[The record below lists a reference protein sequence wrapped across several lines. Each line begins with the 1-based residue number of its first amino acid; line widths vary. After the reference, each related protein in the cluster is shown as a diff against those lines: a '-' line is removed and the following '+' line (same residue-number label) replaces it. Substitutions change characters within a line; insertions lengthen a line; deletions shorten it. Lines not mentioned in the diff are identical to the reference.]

1 MPLMTP
7 TSINNNA
14 NSANHTNHAKP
25 STYMPPSFR
34 SKNPAPAPAPGLGPR
49 SLTNPTQKTALKKG
63 FALEAT
69 AFPSLGDTIKKSAPR
84 GTPISFSSAA
94 AKKVEPSPVKEVSEV
109 LPGWVHIRKQAGQIQ
124 YKYGKPISR
133 PDNEARLEQI
143 LSRII
148 LTNRIA
154 REQYDRNI
162 ELERLGDLSE
172 FYGQPSLAEMYENE
186 EFTMNHGNNDSGTD
200 SDYDYAN
207 DYLE

>member
-1 MPLMTP
+1 MPIQATVK
-7 TSINNNA
+7 T
-14 NSANHTNHAKP
+14 

-34 SKNPAPAPAPGLGPR
+34 SKNPSSSFAPVIAK
-49 SLTNPTQKTALKKG
+49 KTALKKE
-63 FALEAT
+63 FALEST
-69 AFPSLGDTIKKSAPR
+69 AFPSLGDTIKKSASK

-94 AKKVEPSPVKEVSEV
+94 AKKVAPAIKEVSEV

-124 YKYGKPISR
+124 YKYGKPIIR
-133 PDNEARLEQI
+133 PDNEARLDQI

-172 FYGQPSLAEMYENE
+172 FHGQPTLAETYENE
-186 EFTMNHGNNDSGTD
+186 ELLINHNSHNDSTD
-200 SDYDYAN
+200 SDSDYS
-207 DYLE
+207 E

>member
-1 MPLMTP
+1 MPLTTT

-14 NSANHTNHAKP
+14 KPAKP

-34 SKNPAPAPAPGLGPR
+34 SKNPAPSA
-49 SLTNPTQKTALKKG
+49 TNPTQKTALKKG
-63 FALEAT
+63 FALEAN
-69 AFPSLGDTIKKSAPR
+69 AFPSLGDTIKKSAPS

-94 AKKVEPSPVKEVSEV
+94 AKKVTPPPVKEVSEV

-133 PDNEARLEQI
+133 PDDEARLEQI

-186 EFTMNHGNNDSGTD
+186 EFAMNHGNNDSGTD